1 MLEVEVKFI
10 IPSIPTFWS
19 RLLLAGGRV
28 KKGRIYERNEVYD
41 TPELALRG
49 AKKLLRLRQ
58 DESVRL
64 TFKGEP
70 QEKVESEAKVRE
82 EIEVSLNDFSKM
94 ALILS
99 RLGYAPAVV
108 YEKYRETIQIGEV
121 EAVLDEM
128 PYGNFIELEGPEVE
142 IKRLAAEL
150 GLDWSQRV
158 LTNYLGLFAQVKE
171 TYDLTFQ
178 DLTFENFEGIEV
190 DWGKIN
196 LKTVA

>member
-10 IPSIPTFWS
+10 IPSVPAMWS
-19 RLLLAGGRV
+19 RLLQAGGRV
-28 KKGRIYERNEVYD
+28 KKGRIYERNVVYD
-41 TPELALRG
+41 TPDLALRE

-70 QEKVESEAKVRE
+70 QIEIESEAKVRE
-82 EIEVSLNDFSKM
+82 EIEVSLDDFEKM
-94 ALILS
+94 ALILR
-99 RLGYAPAVV
+99 RLGYEPAVV
-108 YEKYRETIQIGEV
+108 YEKYRETIQIGPV

-128 PYGNFIELEGPEVE
+128 PYGNFIELEGPEAE
-142 IKRLAAEL
+142 IKRLAADL

-171 TYDLTFQ
+171 TYDLPYN
-178 DLTFENFEGIEV
+178 DLTFANFKGVDINWLEV
-190 DWGKIN
+190 KIDE
-196 LKTVA
+196 